1 MRVLY
6 QLTSPMDKTIGAAE
20 VRRRQQVL
28 QQYAAAGTDVA
39 VEPTAAGPAAIESAH
54 DAAIV
59 VPELLRLAPHAQ
71 RRGFDAIIVGC
82 YSDPGVEA
90 LREMLSIVVIGPG
103 AASLYLAAQL
113 GTRISVLTPT
123 GRGFGRVAAR
133 LRALA
138 LEPLLVSVRG
148 IGFSVMEL
156 AQQTPGALDR
166 AAEVA
171 RRAVEQDGADVL
183 VLGCMSMAF
192 LPGIC
197 ESLSDRLDVPV
208 VNPVTAG
215 LKTAEMMVVMKL
227 AQSKVAY
234 PLPRPMIADTRPV
247 LRAAAGEQT

>member
-1 MRVLY
+1 MRILY
-6 QLTSPMDKTIGAAE
+6 QLTSPMDKTIGAQE

-39 VEPTAAGPAAIESAH
+39 IEPTAAGPAAIESAH

-59 VPELLRLAPHAQ
+59 VPELIRLAPQAQ
-71 RRGFDAIIVGC
+71 RRGFDAIIIGC

-90 LREMLSIVVIGPG
+90 LREMLRIVVVGPG

-113 GTRISVLTPT
+113 GTRVSVLTPT
-123 GRGFGRVAAR
+123 GRGFGHVAAR

-138 LEPLLVSVRG
+138 LEPLLASVRG
-148 IGFSVMEL
+148 IGLSVMEL

-166 AAEVA
+166 AAEA
-171 RRAVEQDGADVL
+171 ALRAVEEDGADVL

-197 ESLSDRLDVPV
+197 ESLSDRLGVPV
-208 VNPVTAG
+208 VNPVTAA

-234 PLPRPMIADTRPV
+234 PPPRPTIAETRPV
-247 LRAAAGEQT
+247 LRAAGEQA